1 MIVATVNNRIYE
13 QIQIF
18 LYLGRTFVTDKRTVF
33 LHIGVFKTG
42 SSALQ
47 VFFAKNQDTLAKHG
61 VEYPGLSELNPARR
75 GLVTSGNAPFIA
87 RSLMDEEKPFYL
99 PDHEDEHLTAFRQHL
114 QQTKTPNVLFSSEF
128 FSYVPPAGFEKL
140 KEIAESEGFTL
151 KVLAY
156 VREQASYLES
166 LYIQRVK
173 RGSVQDLPEVYID
186 QIVEDEQ
193 HLFYASLFESL
204 ADVIGQENLSIKAF
218 VQKSLFSSTLSALGV
233 KAGPEF
239 NLPSS
244 KVNVSLPLALVPLF
258 VELNTLKPTQTFS
271 DQIVRDYSKFLTSSE
286 PEKRTLLSPEFT
298 SKIRGIYAAE
308 NQRLSNEWFGGKAA
322 FKYSERKYLSWEAAG
337 HLLDAKTVAK
347 IFGGLAIQHEVRLI
361 RLEKAAMKLGELA
374 GLEDGW
380 ATKIKVR

>member
-1 MIVATVNNRIYE
+1 M
-13 QIQIF
+13 
-18 LYLGRTFVTDKRTVF
+18 TDNRTVF

-61 VEYPGLSELNPARR
+61 IDYPGLSELNPARR

-87 RSLMDEEKPFYL
+87 RSLMDEEKTFYL
-99 PDHEDEHLTAFRQHL
+99 ADPDGENLKAFRQQL
-114 QQTKTPNVLFSSEF
+114 QQAKTPNVLFSSEF
-128 FSYVPPAGFEKL
+128 FTYVPPAGFEKL
-140 KEIAESEGFTL
+140 KKIAESEGFTL

-156 VREQASYLES
+156 VREQSSYLES

-173 RGSVQDLPEVYID
+173 RGGVQDLPEDYID
-186 QIVEDEQ
+186 KIIEEEH
-193 HLFYASLFESL
+193 HLFYASFFESV
-204 ADVIGQENLSIKAF
+204 AQVVGQEHLSIRAF
-218 VQKSLFSSTLSALGV
+218 QRKSLFSNTLSAVGV
-233 KAGPEF
+233 QAGPEF

-271 DQIVRDYSKFLTSSE
+271 DQIVRDYSKFLISKK
-286 PEKRTLLSPEFT
+286 PEKRTLLSPEYT
-298 SKIRGIYAAE
+298 SKLRGIYAEE
-308 NQRLSNEWFGGKAA
+308 NNWLANKWFGGKPV
-322 FKYSERKYLSWEAAG
+322 FKNPERKYLSWEAAG
-337 HLLDAKTVAK
+337 KLLDSKTVAK
-347 IFGGLAIQHEVRLI
+347 ILGGLAIQHEVRLI
-361 RLEKAAMKLGELA
+361 RLENAVMKLGKLA